1 MPRFEFA
8 QGTSSKFWEITV
20 SDSNLTTRWGRIG
33 TDGQNK
39 MQAFASPAAAKKE
52 HDKLILSKLKKGY
65 IEVPGATEEGRARAA
80 AAIAAR
86 TAAAKPARPAPSDRS
101 FRRFEWEEH
110 GARCFHEVTLN
121 GSAIDQRWGEVRDE
135 EPDPDD
141 DVRDATEDGKHAT
154 ARHPRPADA
163 REIFEH
169 ILQVFSRR
177 GYRLV
182 AQDDDESVEEP
193 VLRTR
198 TCENP
203 ELEATCRASPGA
215 PEPWAVYADWLMGEG
230 DPRGELAALHCNG
243 KENEARKFLKAH
255 GARLLGDLEAHLG
268 GGIRELRWRHGFP
281 IGATLVNPDAD
292 SSVKLDELTR
302 AFLAL
307 PLARFIESLRFGL
320 ASYASDNDWTSTL
333 AAVTRAEQAPRV
345 RELLFNDY
353 TYEDCEISWTPF
365 GDFSKAW
372 AKLPAL
378 EVLHV
383 RSGAGGVLGELALPS
398 LTTFIR
404 ESGGLRASEIASICA
419 ARWPKLVHLEVW
431 FGGDAYGAEGNVA
444 AIRSILDGEG
454 LPNLTHLGLVNCEFV
469 DDLIPAL
476 ARSTVLSRL
485 RTLDLSKGTMA
496 RSAAEALVLHAAA
509 FAHLE
514 SIDLDENLLLDE
526 ELAQIAKALPNA
538 VHGEQRDRDEDD
550 DDDEGNRYAAVGE

>member
-1 MPRFEFA
+1 MPRFEFV
-8 QGTSSKFWEITV
+8 QGTSRKFWEITR
-20 SDSNLTTRWGRIG
+20 SDSILTTRWGRIG
-33 TDGQNK
+33 TEGQSK
-39 MQAFASPAAAKKE
+39 TQPLSSASAAKTE
-52 HDKLILSKLKKGY
+52 HDRLVRSKTQKGY
-65 IEVPGATEEGRARAA
+65 IEVPGATEEARARAA
-80 AAIAAR
+80 ATIAVK
-86 TAAAKPARPAPSDRS
+86 TAAAKPARPTPSERS

-110 GARCFHEVTLN
+110 GARRFHELTLN
-121 GSAIDQRWGEVRDE
+121 GSALDQRWGDIRAEEEV
-135 EPDPDD
+135 DPEDD
-141 DVRDATEDGKHAT
+141 ARDAAGDGQHAT
-154 ARHPRPADA
+154 ARHPRAAEA

-169 ILQVFSRR
+169 MLQVFSRR

-182 AQDDDESVEEP
+182 AQDDGELAEEP

-243 KENEARKFLKAH
+243 KTNEATKYLKAH
-255 GARLLGDLEAHLG
+255 AARLLGDLEAHLG

-281 IGATLVNPDAD
+281 IGATLANPHSD
-292 SSVKLDELTR
+292 SSVKLDELTG

-307 PLARFIESLRFGL
+307 PLACFIESLRFGL
-320 ASYASDNDWTSTL
+320 ASYASDNDWASTL
-333 AAVTRAEQAPRV
+333 MAVTCAEQAPRV

-353 TYEDCEISWTPF
+353 TYEDCEISWAPF
-365 GDFSKAW
+365 GDFSRAW

-378 EVLHV
+378 EVLHI
-383 RSGAGGVLGELALPS
+383 RSGAGGILGELALPN
-398 LTTFIR
+398 LKTFIR
-404 ESGGLRASEIASICA
+404 ESGGLDASEIKSICA

-431 FGGDAYGAEGNVA
+431 FGGSAYGAQGTVTS
-444 AIRSILDGEG
+444 IRSILEGKG

-476 ARSTVLSRL
+476 AGSTVLARL

-496 RSAAEALVLHAAA
+496 RDAAAALVQHAAA
-509 FAHLE
+509 FVHLE
-514 SIDLDENLLLDE
+514 SINLDKNMLLDE
-526 ELAQIAKALPNA
+526 ELDLIGKALPNA

-550 DDDEGNRYAAVGE
+550 EEDNRYAAVGE

>member
-1 MPRFEFA
+1 MPRFEFV
-8 QGTSSKFWEITV
+8 QGTSSKFWEITR

-33 TDGQNK
+33 TEGQSK
-39 MQAFASPAAAKKE
+39 TRTCSSPSAAKIE
-52 HDKLILSKLKKGY
+52 HDQLISSKVRKGY
-65 IEVPGATEEGRARAA
+65 IEVPGATEEARARAA

-86 TAAAKPARPAPSDRS
+86 TAAAKPARRTPSERS

-110 GARCFHEVTLN
+110 GARCFHELTLN
-121 GSAIDQRWGEVRDE
+121 GSSLDQRWGTVRE
-135 EPDPDD
+135 EEEAHPEDDP
-141 DVRDATEDGKHAT
+141 RDPTKDGEHAT
-154 ARHPRPADA
+154 ARHPRAADA

-169 ILQVFSRR
+169 MLQVFARR

-182 AQDDDESVEEP
+182 AQDDDAPVEEP

-243 KENEARKFLKAH
+243 KENEANRFLKAH
-255 GARLLGDLEAHLG
+255 AGRLLGDLEAHLG
-268 GGIRELRWRHGFP
+268 GGVRELRWRHGFP
-281 IGATLVNPDAD
+281 IGATLTNPYSD
-292 SSVKLDELTR
+292 SAVKLDELTA

-320 ASYASDNDWTSTL
+320 ASYASDNDWASTL
-333 AAVTRAEQAPRV
+333 MAVTRAEQAPRV

-353 TYEDCEISWTPF
+353 TYEECEISWTPF

-378 EVLHV
+378 EVLHI

-404 ESGGLRASEIASICA
+404 ESGGLNAREIESICA

-431 FGGDAYGAEGNVA
+431 FGGVAYGAEGDVE
-444 AIRSILDGEG
+444 AIQSILEGEG
-454 LPNLTHLGLVNCEFV
+454 LPRLTHLGLVNCEFV

-476 ARSTVLSRL
+476 ARSKVLPRL

-496 RSAAEALVLHAAA
+496 GAAA
-509 FAHLE
+509 AALIHDAGAFRHLE
-514 SIDLDENLLLDE
+514 SIDLDKNLLLDE
-526 ELAQIAKALPNA
+526 ELAQIRKALPKA
-538 VHGEQRDRDEDD
+538 VHGEQRDRGEDD
-550 DDDEGNRYAAVGE
+550 EEDIRYAAVGE